1 MAHCLFVPQVSCV
14 TEEFKDSEKY
24 YISCIKAQK
33 QEVEVALREFA
44 KVEGKHE
51 HQIRAATKRAQDSKI
66 AVAETKR
73 QLSSMFAV
81 KGDLADAELWGKQ
94 ALAEVSGVL
103 GPEHPRS
110 LAIRAIL
117 AGCYRAQEEHVHA
130 QRLYIDFT

>member
-1 MAHCLFVPQVSCV
+1 M

-24 YISCIKAQK
+24 YISCIRAQK
-33 QEVEVALREFA
+33 QEADDALRDFA

-51 HQIRAATKRAQDSKI
+51 HQVSTAQKRAKDSKL

-81 KGDLADAELWGKQ
+81 KGDMADAELWGKQ

-110 LAIRAIL
+110 LAMRAIL
-117 AGCYRAQEEHVHA
+117 AGCYRAQQEHVNA